1 MTCLQ
6 WPAEYVIVFGLAE
19 GKVKAGREKE
29 GKRAKEGGTEGLS
42 EGKNLETNYFL

>member
-1 MTCLQ
+1 
-6 WPAEYVIVFGLAE
+6 VGLEVAFKFLIKTRRE
-19 GKVKAGREKE
+19 EEEERGREKE